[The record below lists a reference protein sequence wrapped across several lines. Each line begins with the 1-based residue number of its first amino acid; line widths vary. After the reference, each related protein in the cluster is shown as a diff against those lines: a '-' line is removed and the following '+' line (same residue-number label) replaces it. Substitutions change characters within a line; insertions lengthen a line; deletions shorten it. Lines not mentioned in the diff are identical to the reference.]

1 MQPGLVIKING
12 KLHLPNP
19 GMTKRNDLSE
29 MKVWVTLMRKEPK
42 SAAVLIEHGR
52 NTQMNS
58 RGKYKYQLRAKGL

>member
-1 MQPGLVIKING
+1 
-12 KLHLPNP
+12 
-19 GMTKRNDLSE
+19 MTKRNDLSE